1 MSTTH
6 ERLVEAGAGVLVPG
20 DLTIPENPRGIVA
33 FAHGSGSSR
42 LSPRNRQVA
51 RALNTDGFATLLFD
65 LLTPEEEVDRANV
78 FDIPLLGRRLA
89 AATGWLRRQAETG
102 DLRLGYFGAST
113 GAAAALIA
121 AADLGHQISAV
132 VSRGGRPDLAAP
144 RLLEVIAPTLLIV
157 GGLDTQVLE
166 LNSEAQRQLH
176 CANDLEVVVGATHL
190 FEEPG
195 TLEAVARLAS
205 DWFARHLAG
214 TQAPGSALHQ
224 T

>member
-1 MSTTH
+1 MTVTH
-6 ERLVEAGAGVLVPG
+6 ERLVEAGAGVLVPS

-51 RALNTDGFATLLFD
+51 DALKSNGFATLLFD
-65 LLTPEEEVDRANV
+65 LLTPEEELDRANV

-89 AATGWLRRQAETG
+89 AATGWLRRQPETSE
-102 DLRLGYFGAST
+102 LALGYFGAST

-121 AADLGHQISAV
+121 AADLGHQVSAV
-132 VSRGGRPDLAAP
+132 VSRGGRPDLAAS
-144 RLLEVIAPTLLIV
+144 RLGEVLAPTLLIV

-166 LNSEAQRQLH
+166 LNSQAQRQLR
-176 CANDLEVVVGATHL
+176 CPNDLEVVAGATHL

-205 DWFARHLAG
+205 DWFARHL
-214 TQAPGSALHQ
+214 TTKPAPQ
-224 T
+224 RT